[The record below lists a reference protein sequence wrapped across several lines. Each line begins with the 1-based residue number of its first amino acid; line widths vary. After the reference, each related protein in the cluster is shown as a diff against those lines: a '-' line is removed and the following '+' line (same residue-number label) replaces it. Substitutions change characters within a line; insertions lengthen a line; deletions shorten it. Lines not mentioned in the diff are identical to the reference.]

1 MPVIV
6 TSSDAIEYLEMALK
20 VEGWSD
26 PTTSASF
33 QIISVVKS
41 LQSSIDSMTTSD
53 NGLVDQLRDMSTNWY
68 FCAMDDKKVLA
79 AAAAEIERL
88 RAENTQ
94 LRIERDSYL
103 HSFEVA
109 IGMAD
114 DSEDDSEGDPIAL
127 SCAENPK
134 TPQKEIK

>member
-33 QIISVVKS
+33 QILNVVKS

-88 RAENTQ
+88 R
-94 LRIERDSYL
+94 R
-103 HSFEVA
+103 
-109 IGMAD
+109 
-114 DSEDDSEGDPIAL
+114 AL